1 MLSVDEHLP
10 VSSRNPDFFQVMG
23 GNNPR
28 KRGDVVLF
36 PTHG

>member
-1 MLSVDEHLP
+1 MLSVGEHLP
-10 VSSRNPDFFQVMG
+10 VSSRKSDFFQVPG

-36 PTHG
+36 LIHG